1 MMVETIRPTISERD
15 IVTNLAKHGTNPLD
29 MPVASMMTQTVK
41 TCSPQEPI
49 GGLIV
54 KFNL

>member
-1 MMVETIRPTISERD
+1 MVETIRATISERD
-15 IVTNLAKHGTNPLD
+15 IVTNLAKHGTNLLD
-29 MPVASMMTQTVK
+29 MPVASMMTQTFK
-41 TCSPQEPI
+41 TCSTKEPI

>member
-1 MMVETIRPTISERD
+1 MVETIRPTISERD